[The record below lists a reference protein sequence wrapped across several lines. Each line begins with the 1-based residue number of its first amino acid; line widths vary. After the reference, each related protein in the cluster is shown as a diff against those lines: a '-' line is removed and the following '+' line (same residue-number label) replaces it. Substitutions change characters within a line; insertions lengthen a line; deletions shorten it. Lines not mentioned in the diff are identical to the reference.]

1 MVRATVPVAPPPPA
15 ARKTIRIGNREVT
28 LVEYRGFVPEA
39 TAEYLRTLSEWE
51 RPSVEGILGTF
62 EEVRAILGGAR
73 LLHRILREGPLAAAR
88 GCLSFQELMDEKA
101 HLMEQV
107 MVLRR
112 RIHQAAEKVRL
123 ILPRFPQ
130 RKENDHARQ
139 AHRRVS

>member
-1 MVRATVPVAPPPPA
+1 MVRATVTLEPPAPP
-15 ARKTIRIGNREVT
+15 ARTVRIGDREVT
-28 LVEYRGFVPEA
+28 LVEYRGLVPEP

-51 RPSVEGILGTF
+51 LPNVEGILGTY

-73 LLHRILREGPLAAAR
+73 LLHRILREGPFAAAR

-107 MVLRR
+107 MNLRR
-112 RIHQAAEKVRL
+112 RIHKTAEKVRL

-130 RKENDHARQ
+130 RKENGHGHP